1 MQYLMY
7 KLFSVEIKY
16 LKHTNRALRSKQ
28 SNDTFINM
36 VLCYIFIHIGYQPI
50 IKIGRQHLFG
60 KAFVSTRCCIICII
74 EFKV

>member
-1 MQYLMY
+1 MQYFMY
-7 KLFSVEIKY
+7 KLFSVEIVKY

-50 IKIGRQHLFG
+50 IKIGR
-60 KAFVSTRCCIICII
+60 
-74 EFKV
+74 